1 MSRRQER
8 RLLQHCN
15 RALIAALSLFG
26 LSLDGLYAADAI
38 LQLAALVWLWAPEL
52 QLYEVQCL
60 DLFRHRRRARCRFL
74 LTPPR
79 EDEPAPAESNYE

>member
-15 RALIAALSLFG
+15 RALIAALSLIG
-26 LSLDGLYAADAI
+26 LSLDGLHAADAI

-60 DLFRHRRRARCRFL
+60 DLFRDRRRARCRFL
-74 LTPPR
+74 FTPPL
-79 EDEPAPAESNYE
+79 EDDPAPVESNYE

>member
-1 MSRRQER
+1 MSRRRER

-26 LSLDGLYAADAI
+26 LSLDGLDAADVI
-38 LQLAALVWLWAPEL
+38 LQLAALIWLWAPEL

-60 DLFRHRRRARCRFL
+60 DQLRDRRRA
-74 LTPPR
+74 
-79 EDEPAPAESNYE
+79 

>member
-15 RALIAALSLFG
+15 RALIAALSLLG
-26 LSLDGLYAADAI
+26 LSLDGLHAADAI
-38 LQLAALVWLWAPEL
+38 LQMAALVWLWAPEL

-60 DLFRHRRRARCRFL
+60 DLVRDRRRPRCRFL
-74 LTPPR
+74 LTPSR
-79 EDEPAPAESNYE
+79 EDEPVPAESNYE